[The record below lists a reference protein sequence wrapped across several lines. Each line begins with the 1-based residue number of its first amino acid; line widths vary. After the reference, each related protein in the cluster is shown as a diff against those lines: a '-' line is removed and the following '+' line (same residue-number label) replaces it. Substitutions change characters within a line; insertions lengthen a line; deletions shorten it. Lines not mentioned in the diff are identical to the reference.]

1 VRLAFN
7 SGMTVVSVGCA
18 WWTFAGLGGSAGM
31 AVRGGAIPLAAA
43 AAVHFLTNVLL
54 VSAPIAVERGE
65 RFLVALFRVGGWSAP
80 LAVAGFFLSWGTVV
94 LVRAS
99 SVWALLV
106 IVIPCWLAAFFYR
119 VLVTRE
125 ETLGLS

>member
-1 VRLAFN
+1 
-7 SGMTVVSVGCA
+7 MTA
-18 WWTFAGLGGSAGM
+18 
-31 AVRGGAIPLAAA
+31 RGGVAPLAAA
-43 AAVHFLTNVLL
+43 AAVQILTNVLL

-65 RFLVALFRVGGWSAP
+65 RLLVALFRVGGWSAP
-80 LAVAGFFLSWGTVV
+80 LSIAGFFLSWGTIV

-125 ETLGLS
+125 ETVGLR